1 VNGCEGPST
10 SFQVIINDC
19 NLIIPSAF
27 TPNSDGENDVWSI
40 SQLDELYPE
49 NIVWIFNRWGEPI
62 FESAK
67 GKYAQAPW
75 NGKFKEAMLPVGTYY
90 YLIQRSDDNSLEP
103 LNGIVT
109 LILKE

>member
-1 VNGCEGPST
+1 
-10 SFQVIINDC
+10 
-19 NLIIPSAF
+19 
-27 TPNSDGENDVWSI
+27 
-40 SQLDELYPE
+40 LDELYPE

-67 GKYAQAPW
+67 GKYSETPW

-90 YLIQRSDDNSLEP
+90 YLIQRSDDNSIEP

-109 LILKE
+109 LI